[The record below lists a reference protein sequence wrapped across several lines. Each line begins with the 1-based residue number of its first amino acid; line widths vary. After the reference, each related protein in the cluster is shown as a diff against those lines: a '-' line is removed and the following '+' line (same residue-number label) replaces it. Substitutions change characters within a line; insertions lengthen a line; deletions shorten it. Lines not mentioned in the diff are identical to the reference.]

1 MKKVKMCE
9 LDPNKVCD
17 NCNKCNMCD
26 LDPTKIC
33 DNCGKCL
40 ETSSDYLEIP
50 IEGICDN
57 EDDAEDYIYDVEE
70 ECQPLT
76 ENDDTSD
83 NDNVEFIEDIPELK
97 DKYDKILEDI
107 LKGKESTK

>member
-50 IEGICDN
+50 IEGICN
-57 EDDAEDYIYDVEE
+57 NADDVEDYIYDVEE